1 MKTTPVPLMRR
12 LAAYIV
18 DWYLASMLCG
28 APLLLVN
35 SMRTGVAAVDSS
47 IPEGA
52 SGWLWG
58 LAAIL
63 IGLAYYWLLPLVW
76 HGQTLGKRWMHLR
89 IVGADGK
96 QPTAGAM
103 FLRQG
108 IGMLLIEGAVAF
120 PSQLLRELLA
130 RAAGDGAAN
139 IVRMV
144 MVAATLVSIGLGMY
158 TPDRRMLH
166 DRISGTRE
174 VLERNDGS
182 DIS

>member
-1 MKTTPVPLMRR
+1 MKTMPVPLLRR

-18 DWYLASMLCG
+18 DWYLAAMLCG

-35 SMRTGVAAVDSS
+35 SMRTGSTAADTS
-47 IPEGA
+47 IPPGA

-58 LAAIL
+58 IAAIL
-63 IGLAYYWLLPLVW
+63 ISTAYYWLFPLAW
-76 HGQTLGKRWMHLR
+76 HGQTPGKRLMHLR

-96 QPTAGAM
+96 QPAAGTL

-108 IGMLLIEGAVAF
+108 IGILLIEGAVAF

-139 IVRMV
+139 IVRIA
-144 MVAATLVSIGLGMY
+144 MVAAPLVSIGLGTY
-158 TPDRRMLH
+158 TTDRRMLH

-174 VLERNDGS
+174 VLETKD
-182 DIS
+182 

>member
-1 MKTTPVPLMRR
+1 MKTTPVPLIRR

-18 DWYLASMLCG
+18 DWYLAAVLCG

-35 SMRTGVAAVDSS
+35 SMRTGSTAADTS
-47 IPEGA
+47 IPSGA

-58 LAAIL
+58 IVAIL
-63 IGLAYYWLLPLVW
+63 IGTAYYWLLPLVW
-76 HGQTLGKRWMHLR
+76 HGQTPGKRLMHLR
-89 IVGADGK
+89 IIGADGE
-96 QPTAGAM
+96 QPAAGAL
-103 FLRQG
+103 FLRQAIG
-108 IGMLLIEGAVAF
+108 ILLIEGAVAF

-130 RAAGDGAAN
+130 RAAGDSAAN
-139 IVRMV
+139 IVRIA

-174 VLERNDGS
+174 VLERKD
-182 DIS
+182 